1 MCDAFYD
8 IEDFKKDLREACAK
22 LKALHGICEAA
33 LLHVEDLEEFSYKK
47 WAEDEVL
54 QDLIQSSFNEVRAS
68 YCRRIYASFA
78 ALNRFYFRSNA
89 LGSINPGNKDAK
101 QNYDEIH
108 ANSGEFYAFTDGN
121 SIYVKT
127 PMIPSIWVK
136 RNTLKKYG
144 SPAFIYTEF
153 LKFAV
158 RDTLSAIAEQLPTL
172 GEKTI
177 NYLFV
182 YNDRSNNIADADN
195 HDCKSVTD
203 SICMFT
209 LGGDTGMTT
218 DFVYATTVV
227 PAEELPEGTYIAVVP
242 ERKHYLGEA
251 EILSAFQKQ
260 FRTNQNTPSKFQGS
274 V

>member
-68 YCRRIYASFA
+68 YCRRIYTSFA
-78 ALNRFYFRSNA
+78 ALNRFYFHSNA

-101 QNYDEIH
+101 QNHGELH
-108 ANSGEFYAFTDGN
+108 LQNGEFYAFVNNGFL
-121 SIYVKT
+121 YVKT
-127 PMIPSIWVK
+127 PIIPSIWL
-136 RNTLKKYG
+136 RRS
-144 SPAFIYTEF
+144 SPTRVCSASCSYDEF
-153 LKFAV
+153 LKNAV
-158 RDTLSAIAEQLPTL
+158 HETISPLVKQLPDLSA
-172 GEKTI
+172 KTI

-182 YNDRSNNIADADN
+182 YNEGYSNICDGDN

-203 SICMFT
+203 AVSTFFRS
-209 LGGDTGMTT
+209 GDSGVTT

-227 PAEELPEGTYIAVVP
+227 PAEKLPEGTYIVVAP
-242 ERKHYLGEA
+242 ERKNYLGEA
-251 EILSAFQKQ
+251 EILSAFEKHL
-260 FRTNQNTPSKFQGS
+260 RSNQNTP
-274 V
+274 